1 MCNKVVDACLSAL
14 SFVPDWFGTHEMLKI
29 VDGIDYD
36 FDNDFDDDFYDGTD
50 DYVDDIDDSFDNYL
64 DNDYDYILSLIAWLG
79 LLLGVIDTN
88 IANHI
93 KKRFTKI

>member
-1 MCNKVVDACLSAL
+1 MCKNVIDKCPLLECCETQQMCNKVVDACLSAL
-14 SFVPDWFGTHEMLKI
+14 NFVPDWFVTHEMLKI

-64 DNDYDYILSLIAWLG
+64 DNDYDYILSLIA
-79 LLLGVIDTN
+79 
-88 IANHI
+88 
-93 KKRFTKI
+93 

>member
-14 SFVPDWFGTHEMLKI
+14 NFVPDWFVTHEMLKI

-36 FDNDFDDDFYDGTD
+36 FDNDFDDGTD

-64 DNDYDYILSLIAWLG
+64 DNDYDYILSLIA
-79 LLLGVIDTN
+79 
-88 IANHI
+88 
-93 KKRFTKI
+93 